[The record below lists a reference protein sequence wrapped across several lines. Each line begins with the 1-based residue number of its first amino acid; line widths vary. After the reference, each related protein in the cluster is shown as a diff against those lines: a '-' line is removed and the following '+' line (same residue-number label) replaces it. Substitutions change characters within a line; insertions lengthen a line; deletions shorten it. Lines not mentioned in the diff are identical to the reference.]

1 MSFKIFIKAI
11 LPPFFYNAVRG
22 IKKLCISSNRFSGPY
37 KSFSEVTHDD
47 IWNSNQWFELSKTK
61 LVKAVSN
68 KVTKRHYLHLLIPL
82 INNFA
87 KKQTCE
93 LLDWG
98 GGTGLACFE
107 IQYFLSNK
115 NNITWNVI
123 DNNDRLRDLG
133 LKYAKNLNLK
143 INFSKK
149 IPNDKKFDI
158 FFSNTSLEYLPDFK
172 VPFEELLVMP
182 QYIVLTRLLVTNNE
196 KVIMKQNIFG
206 LYSACVFHKLSELI
220 SYFEGKG
227 YTLIYNLPNFEEI
240 KFLSNFLPKEFLSK
254 YSNFSRDLILKKI
267 D

>member
-1 MSFKIFIKAI
+1 MIFRRFIKAI
-11 LPPFFYNAVRG
+11 LPPFLFSAARG
-22 IKKLCISSNRFSGPY
+22 LKKLCISSNGFSGPY

-47 IWNSNQWFELSKTK
+47 IWSSNQWLELSKTK
-61 LVKAVSN
+61 LVKTISN
-68 KVTKRHYLHLLIPL
+68 KVTKRDYKHLLIPL

-87 KKQTCE
+87 KKQKCE
-93 LLDWG
+93 LLDFG
-98 GGTGLACFE
+98 GGTGQAYFE
-107 IQYFLSNK
+107 IQSFLSNK
-115 NNITWNVI
+115 NNITWNVV
-123 DNNDRLRDLG
+123 DDSYRLRDLG

-158 FFSNTSLEYLPDFK
+158 VFINTTLQYMPEFK

-206 LYSACVFHKLSELI
+206 LYSASVFNKFSELI

-227 YTLIYNLPNFEEI
+227 YTLIYNLPNFEEM
-240 KFLSNFLPKEFLSK
+240 KVLSNSLPKEFLSK
-254 YSNFSRDLILKKI
+254 YKNFSRDLILKKI